1 MNFFRRACCRLWYK
15 KFRVILTIVLFA
27 VILSVIAGIL
37 ILYTNSAASLDYLE
51 KGLRC
56 SVTIKKASV
65 SVYTAGGR
73 QSADVPAIYLDD
85 LDTILSGEYI
95 ERYNY
100 SRFAFVK
107 NNGLKKMRGE
117 RTYQEAAGS
126 DQAVYWPQDTQIDAS
141 LYCLVDSEY
150 DLAFTLNGYRLLSG
164 SHITEDSPENACLV
178 SEELLALNDLQI
190 GDTIEFSGVFL
201 QEPYLLKIQGI
212 FQSPTGEY
220 WVGDGA
226 SPMETVFIKYEHYAN
241 VFNQYTRPLTNEDGP
256 LWVTLYLDSPDH
268 MDAFIENAKNTLN
281 IRNVYDTHFGID
293 TAVPDDLEGMDYV
306 EAAEYYHKNRVYDIF
321 IDREWY
327 DMVAAPME
335 RINAAL
341 GLMMAGMLLC
351 AAIVMMLFGFLS
363 MKERHYEFGT
373 LLAMGE
379 TRRRIVL
386 QVMLEHLVI
395 FILSA
400 AIGITVGSKVG
411 AESIK
416 TISDGIYSVSSYEQ
430 ELDNAVFED
439 AYIEELEA
447 GSYRAWDHVGLLDLT
462 NRGSARIHVA
472 PNIQSDL
479 HSDAVLLYFLMT
491 VLLSLGSQALQ
502 VAAIIKM
509 KPARILEGKG

>member
-1 MNFFRRACCRLWYK
+1 
-15 KFRVILTIVLFA
+15 
-27 VILSVIAGIL
+27 
-37 ILYTNSAASLDYLE
+37 
-51 KGLRC
+51 
-56 SVTIKKASV
+56 
-65 SVYTAGGR
+65 
-73 QSADVPAIYLDD
+73 
-85 LDTILSGEYI
+85 
-95 ERYNY
+95 
-100 SRFAFVK
+100 
-107 NNGLKKMRGE
+107 
-117 RTYQEAAGS
+117 
-126 DQAVYWPQDTQIDAS
+126 
-141 LYCLVDSEY
+141 
-150 DLAFTLNGYRLLSG
+150 
-164 SHITEDSPENACLV
+164 
-178 SEELLALNDLQI
+178 
-190 GDTIEFSGVFL
+190 
-201 QEPYLLKIQGI
+201 
-212 FQSPTGEY
+212 
-220 WVGDGA
+220 
-226 SPMETVFIKYEHYAN
+226 
-241 VFNQYTRPLTNEDGP
+241 
-256 LWVTLYLDSPDH
+256 
-268 MDAFIENAKNTLN
+268 
-281 IRNVYDTHFGID
+281 
-293 TAVPDDLEGMDYV
+293 
-306 EAAEYYHKNRVYDIF
+306 
-321 IDREWY
+321 
-327 DMVAAPME
+327 
-335 RINAAL
+335 
-341 GLMMAGMLLC
+341 MAGMLLC